1 MKKLLKNTLF
11 LPTLLLV
18 LNLAQAQ
25 AQAQDLVDYYEDAVA
40 RYAAGDY
47 KAAEI
52 QLKNALK
59 ADPQHLPSRLLLGRT
74 ALMLGDP
81 SSAEKELKIALRLGA
96 ARDKVFSPLGNAML
110 LQRKYQAV
118 LDTFTTVNLNTPEAE
133 QVYIFRGRAY
143 LGLYELDA
151 AESSFERAARIAP
164 EGLETLLGKSAVF
177 KARDELEQAELLIDR
192 ARELYPDS
200 LEVWFEKGVLRAA
213 QGDTDGAL
221 ASYNHILEEDP
232 GYYKTRVARGTLY
245 LSLGR
250 TEEALIDLQLVHD
263 NVSSDFNAAFLYA
276 AALRQAGRSEEA
288 KVVLVELTDYLAHVP
303 EEVLRSEPTLLR
315 AVTLLNYLKGDLGQA
330 AVYGSLYISDAPRD
344 FEMGKL
350 VGAIYVRLGQV
361 DSAIETLYPLQRQR
375 PDDVELL
382 LLLGE
387 AHLEKKQ
394 YAEASAVLEKA
405 AALAPDNAVVGARLG
420 LGKFGMGQPGE
431 AEDQLLRS
439 FELNSAD
446 SVGAGFILAQFQLR
460 KRDTEAALGTVRKLI
475 SQQPGNP
482 VLYNLLGAVYIQGK
496 DLESARKAF
505 ERASRVAPGFL
516 GGEYNL
522 ARLDIREG
530 QYDDARTRLEALLE
544 AQPQSPLVLMALAD
558 LELAR
563 GDYTKALPWLTKA
576 IALDNKSVEAGVKL
590 VDLLIQN
597 GEDKNALRQGE
608 DLVRFFPRES
618 SAVAALARAQI
629 ANGQDVKARANLSK
643 AVTYAGSVSGVA
655 LLELADQQ
663 VKLQD
668 YMGARKTL
676 GIAANTDRSAEAQAA
691 MIRLEL
697 ATGNFDDAEA
707 GLANLEKLTGNAAVI
722 ALMRGDIRLQQK
734 QYKQALKAYRES
746 FDSNPGTLSAIGVFE
761 SNFLLGNHD
770 AAQDWLASW
779 VSAHPE
785 DATARRSLAR
795 SRLSTGKRAEAGQG
809 FEQLILDGY
818 GTAEDYSYLA
828 RIYQLNGDERASEV
842 AKLALDMDPES
853 AQVLD
858 IYGWI
863 LVTEGRASEGLPYLR
878 EAVSRD
884 SDLFLRYHLATALN
898 EVGRVEESRRE
909 LQAIFRAKQ
918 ELPWL
923 ASAQALYDSLPSRE
937 EPAIVP

>member
-1 MKKLLKNTLF
+1 MKKFLKNLLF

-18 LNLAQAQ
+18 LNLAPAK
-25 AQAQDLVDYYEDAVA
+25 AQDLVEYYEDAVS

-74 ALMLGDP
+74 ALLLGDP
-81 SSAEKELKIALRLGA
+81 STAEKELKIALRLGA

-110 LQRKYQAV
+110 LQRKYQEV

-133 QVYIFRGRAY
+133 QVYVFRGRAY
-143 LGLYELDA
+143 LGLHELDA
-151 AESSFERAARIAP
+151 AESSFERAALIAP
-164 EGLETLLGKSAVF
+164 DGLETLLGQSAVF
-177 KARDELEQAELLIDR
+177 KARGEIEQAELLVDR
-192 ARELYPDS
+192 ARELYPNS
-200 LEVWFEKGVLRAA
+200 LEVWFEKGLLRAA
-213 QGDTDGAL
+213 QGDIDGAL
-221 ASYNHILEEDP
+221 ASYNYILEKDP
-232 GYYKTRVARGTLY
+232 GSYKSRVARGTLY

-250 TEEALIDLQLVHD
+250 TDDALIDLKLVHD

-276 AALRQAGRSEEA
+276 AALREVGRNEEA
-288 KVVLVELTDYLAHVP
+288 KIVLAELTDYLAHVP
-303 EEVLRSEPTLLR
+303 EEVLRSEPVLLR
-315 AVTLLNYLKGDLGQA
+315 AVTLINYIKGDLGQA
-330 AVYGSLYISDAPRD
+330 AVYGSRYISVAPRD

-361 DSAIETLYPLQRQR
+361 DSAIEILYPLQRQR

-405 AALAPDNAVVGARLG
+405 AALAPDNAVVGTRLG

-431 AEDQLLRS
+431 AEDELLRS

-460 KRDTEAALGTVRKLI
+460 KRNTEAALGTVRKLI
-475 SQQPGNP
+475 SRQPGNP
-482 VLYNLLGAVYIQGK
+482 VLYNLLGAVYTQAN
-496 DLESARKAF
+496 DLEAARKAF
-505 ERASRVAPGFL
+505 EQASKVAPGFL
-516 GGEYNL
+516 GGDYNL
-522 ARLDIREG
+522 ARLDIREAK
-530 QYDDARTRLEALLE
+530 YDDARTRLEELLE
-544 AQPQSPLVLMALAD
+544 AQPQSALVLMALAD

-563 GDYTKALPWLTKA
+563 GDYTQALPWLTKA

-597 GEDKNALRQGE
+597 GEGKNALRQGE
-608 DLVRFFPRES
+608 DLVRYFPREP
-618 SAVAALARAQI
+618 SAVAALARAQV
-629 ANGQDVKARANLSK
+629 ANGQDVKARDNLAK
-643 AVTYAGSVSGVA
+643 AVTYAGSFSGVV

-668 YMGARKTL
+668 YAGARKTL

-691 MIRLEL
+691 MIRLDL
-697 ATGNFDDAEA
+697 ATGNFGGAEA
-707 GLANLEKLTGNAAVI
+707 GLANLEKFNSNAAVI

-734 QYKQALKAYRES
+734 QYRQALKAYRES
-746 FDSNPGTLSAIGVFE
+746 FDINPGTLSAIGVFE
-761 SNFLLGNHD
+761 SQFLLGNHD
-770 AAQDWLASW
+770 AAQNWLASW
-779 VSAHPE
+779 VIAHPE
-785 DATARRSLAR
+785 DVTARRSLAR
-795 SRLSTGKRAEAGQG
+795 SQLSTGKRAEAALG

-818 GTAEDYSYLA
+818 GTAEDYSFLA
-828 RIYQLNGDERASEV
+828 RIYQLNDDERAIEV
-842 AKLALDMDPES
+842 AKIALEMEPES

-858 IYGWI
+858 VYGWI

-898 EVGRVEESRRE
+898 EVGRVDESRRE
-909 LQAIFRAKQ
+909 LQAIFRAQ
-918 ELPWL
+918 QDLPWL
-923 ASAQALYDSLPSRE
+923 ASAQALYDSLPSEE
-937 EPAIVP
+937 EPLTVP